1 LSRRPAVSAP
11 APGDV
16 VPLCDLAPASRAS
29 VAAVSSGTSQ
39 ATARRLTDLGF
50 TPGTVI
56 EVVRRA
62 PLRDPMIYRLRD
74 YEVCLRRA
82 QAGCVLVHVVD

>member
-1 LSRRPAVSAP
+1 MSAASSD
-11 APGDV
+11 APGGV
-16 VPLCDLAPASRAS
+16 AAVPLCDLAPASRAR
-29 VAAVSSGTSQ
+29 VAVVSGG
-39 ATARRLTDLGF
+39 AADPTARRLTDLGF

-62 PLRDPMIYRLRD
+62 PLRDPVVYRLRD

-82 QAGCVLVHVVD
+82 QAGCVLVQPVD